1 MAKEKDEKDFDEDND
16 GGGSDSVVER
26 TQLVVRVRRDSG
38 DSIGSE
44 VSQSP
49 PSSPPPRDQD
59 CSGNLPQSNCTPSV
73 SATRMASTPFPTSKR
88 PLDCQEESPMDNK
101 RQGGNSIDFKKSLKK
116 AT

>member
-44 VSQSP
+44 VSLSP

-59 CSGNLPQSNCTPSV
+59 CSGNLPKSS
-73 SATRMASTPFPTSKR
+73 STR
-88 PLDCQEESPMDNK
+88 
-101 RQGGNSIDFKKSLKK
+101 G
-116 AT
+116 